1 MLQIVA
7 RELKLDGWD
16 LEERPKVTVNMIAEI
31 VLSFTAANA
40 RTHTSVSTHTFTAKN
55 VVRTKYCRWV

>member
-7 RELKLDGWD
+7 EELKLDGWD
-16 LEERPKVTVNMIAEI
+16 LEEVSKVTVNMIAEI
-31 VLSFTAANA
+31 VLSFTA
-40 RTHTSVSTHTFTAKN
+40 KN